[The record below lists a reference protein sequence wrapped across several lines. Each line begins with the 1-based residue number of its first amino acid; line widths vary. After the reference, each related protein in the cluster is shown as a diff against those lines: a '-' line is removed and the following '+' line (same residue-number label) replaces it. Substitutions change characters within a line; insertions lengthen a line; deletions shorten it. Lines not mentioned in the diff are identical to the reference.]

1 MERSIVEFVRP
12 VASGRAARILLP
24 ALAVMAL
31 GALFLRVS
39 AGASFAYSGI
49 LLSSVVLAAALVAI
63 LLESHGNRIGL
74 EKMSKNLADAME
86 GLAESTEQQSQTVY
100 RQAAALQETQV
111 TAQEIKQ
118 TSQVAAQKAE
128 DLLKLAEHAE
138 QIGKTGERSVGQ
150 SMEGLLEIRAR
161 VEEITQKVGEL
172 TEKTRQIESITDT
185 VKDLAD
191 QSNMLA
197 LNAAIEA
204 ARSGEH
210 GKGFALVAKEIRS
223 LADQSIQATAR
234 VRDILD
240 NISSA
245 VAKTVKI
252 AETGYQRIDGGLENV
267 KNSGDNLRALAGLV
281 QEHSAAAKQ
290 IAAAVGQQNAGIVQI
305 FSAVT
310 DQNHMMDE
318 TVKRLELAA
327 NSVQAFE
334 KVHRSMSE
342 MAKRHQV

>member
-1 MERSIVEFVRP
+1 MERSIAEYFRP
-12 VASGRAARILLP
+12 LALRGGARVLVPSLG
-24 ALAVMAL
+24 VMAF
-31 GALFLRVS
+31 GALLLRLW
-39 AGASFAYSGI
+39 AGPAYAFSGV
-49 LLSSVVLAAALVAI
+49 LLSGAVLSAAMASLLLEFRGRREALDSMSKSLAA
-63 LLESHGNRIGL
+63 
-74 EKMSKNLADAME
+74 AME

-100 RQAAALQETQV
+100 RQAVALQETQV

-128 DLLKLAEHAE
+128 DLMKLAEHAE
-138 QIGKTGERSVGQ
+138 QIGRTGERSVGQ
-150 SMEGLLEIRAR
+150 SMEGLLEIRTR

-204 ARSGEH
+204 VRSGEH

-234 VRDILD
+234 VREVLE
-240 NISSA
+240 NMSAA

-310 DQNHMMDE
+310 DQNRMMDE
-318 TVKRLELAA
+318 TVKRLELASS
-327 NSVQAFE
+327 SVTAFE
-334 KVHRSMSE
+334 KVHRSISE
-342 MAKRHQV
+342 MAKRNKV

>member
-1 MERSIVEFVRP
+1 
-12 VASGRAARILLP
+12 
-24 ALAVMAL
+24 
-31 GALFLRVS
+31 
-39 AGASFAYSGI
+39 
-49 LLSSVVLAAALVAI
+49 
-63 LLESHGNRIGL
+63 
-74 EKMSKNLADAME
+74 
-86 GLAESTEQQSQTVY
+86 
-100 RQAAALQETQV
+100 
-111 TAQEIKQ
+111 
-118 TSQVAAQKAE
+118 
-128 DLLKLAEHAE
+128 
-138 QIGKTGERSVGQ
+138 
-150 SMEGLLEIRAR
+150 

-172 TEKTRQIESITDT
+172 TEKTRLIESITDT

-234 VRDILD
+234 VREVLD
-240 NISSA
+240 NISQA

-252 AETGYQRIDGGLENV
+252 AETGYQRIDGGLENM
-267 KNSGDNLRALAGLV
+267 KSSGDTLRTLAGMV

-290 IAAAVGQQNAGIVQI
+290 IASAVGQQNAGIVQI

-310 DQNHMMDE
+310 DQNKMMDE

-334 KVHRSMSE
+334 KVYKSMSE
-342 MAKRHQV
+342 MARSERA